1 MKINLTKHIWEG
13 WTVGDFINELSWQ
26 IEMIMNGNTTQ
37 KTFTNKKELVEW
49 CASNQT
55 YYKKKIADVN
65 NYFANKYCLK

>member
-37 KTFTNKKELVEW
+37 KTFTNKRAGRMVRVQSTILQE
-49 CASNQT
+49 
-55 YYKKKIADVN
+55 KIADVN

>member
-37 KTFTNKKELVEW
+37 KPFTNKKELVEW
-49 CASNQT
+49 CASNQP

-65 NYFANKYCLK
+65 YCANKYCLK

>member
-37 KTFTNKKELVEW
+37 KPFTNKKELVEW
-49 CASNQT
+49 CASNQP

-65 NYFANKYCLK
+65 NYCANKYCLK

>member
-37 KTFTNKKELVEW
+37 KPFTNKKELVEW
-49 CASNQT
+49 CASNQP

-65 NYFANKYCLK
+65 NYFANKYC